1 MQICQLDIDSP
12 TVTPISCSIF
22 NDPTLS
28 LSLSLIARM
37 RNMHALN
44 VDA

>member
-12 TVTPISCSIF
+12 QSTRSPVQYLM
-22 NDPTLS
+22 TL